1 MLLDLA
7 KLEVI
12 EFGPGDVNDA
22 VAHTVGIAGRLR
34 LTVLRPDRSGA
45 RGYAANETAE
55 GCKVRNCH
63 GVALS

>member
-22 VAHTVGIAGRLR
+22 VAHA
-34 LTVLRPDRSGA
+34 
-45 RGYAANETAE
+45 
-55 GCKVRNCH
+55 
-63 GVALS
+63 VASAFYVQH